1 MNDEKEK
8 ETGEDIRSLHDEVVK
23 NFFGEKE
30 TAKSFFQEYLP
41 PEITKNLDFGSL
53 KTSKDTFVDKKLS
66 TYFSD
71 LLYHISLNN
80 MDAFIYLLIEHKSW
94 EELFTGFQLLKY
106 MVRIWEFYLKQ
117 NKKAKTLPVIIPIV
131 IYHGPK
137 KWQLDTQFISLFNAP
152 EYVKDYIPDF
162 NYNLHDISHFH
173 DNEIKG
179 VVLLRILFKTLK
191 YISTPA
197 LRHKLREILEL
208 FRELEDK
215 RKGTEYLE
223 VLLRYLTS
231 SARDLTEEEL
241 KESVTQILAEGGD
254 IMATIA
260 ERWVE
265 KGREE
270 GIEKVTWDFIRNSLK
285 EGIPIKTIER
295 ITGLSHEKI
304 NKIKERMALS

>member
-1 MNDEKEK
+1 
-8 ETGEDIRSLHDEVVK
+8 
-23 NFFGEKE
+23 
-30 TAKSFFQEYLP
+30 
-41 PEITKNLDFGSL
+41 
-53 KTSKDTFVDKKLS
+53 
-66 TYFSD
+66 
-71 LLYHISLNN
+71 